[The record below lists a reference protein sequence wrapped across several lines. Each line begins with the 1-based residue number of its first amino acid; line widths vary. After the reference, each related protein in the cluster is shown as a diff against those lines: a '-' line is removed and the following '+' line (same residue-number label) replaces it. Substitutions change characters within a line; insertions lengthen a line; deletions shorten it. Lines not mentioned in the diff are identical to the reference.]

1 MVRPQFSDVSS
12 NDLKLGSSGEL
23 AQMDPILQES
33 GCGVLRNLTANHD
46 EYKAPAADSYGAF
59 GVHVKELGGLGAGGW
74 VKIEFLYLFF
84 HLFSI

>member
-46 EYKAPAADSYGAF
+46 EYKAPAADSVSVPLVSMSKSW
-59 GVHVKELGGLGAGGW
+59 GVLGLVVG
-74 VKIEFLYLFF
+74 
-84 HLFSI
+84 

>member
-1 MVRPQFSDVSS
+1 
-12 NDLKLGSSGEL
+12 
-23 AQMDPILQES
+23 MDPILQES

-46 EYKAPAADSYGAF
+46 EYKAPNADSYGARCPCQRA
-59 GVHVKELGGLGAGGW
+59 GGLGAGGW